1 MLTSVRRVQP
11 DGLAAVHRVRRR
23 VDSANE
29 AMAEEI
35 LRAFE
40 AGSSLRAIASAAH
53 MSHEKVRAVVASE
66 RKRHALR
73 H

>member
-1 MLTSVRRVQP
+1 
-11 DGLAAVHRVRRR
+11 VRRR

-29 AMAEEI
+29 AMAQEI

-53 MSHEKVRAVVASE
+53 MSHEKVHVIVASE
-66 RKRHALR
+66 RTRRALR
-73 H
+73 HRRMWTVA